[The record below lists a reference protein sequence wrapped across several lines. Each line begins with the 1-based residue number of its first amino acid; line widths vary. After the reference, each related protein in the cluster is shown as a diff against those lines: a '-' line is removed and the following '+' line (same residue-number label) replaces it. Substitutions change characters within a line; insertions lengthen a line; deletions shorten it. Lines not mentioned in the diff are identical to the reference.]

1 MEKVRCNN
9 TMKVYTEEELV
20 LVKTEIG
27 GETIYYNG
35 CPCCGTDEYL
45 MDIDEE

>member
-20 LVKTEIG
+20 LIKANVG
-27 GETIYYNG
+27 GNEIYYTG
-35 CPCCGTDEYL
+35 CICCGTDEYL
-45 MDIDEE
+45 MDIEEE